1 MGILV
6 NLAVLI
12 RMLLVMV
19 KTWINGLN
27 IRLIMKNLY
36 KIGML
41 AVAALAF
48 ASCNKEVDTQVSKG
62 THVVIVK
69 ATKDFETRTAIDEKT
84 DQAYFVWTSG
94 DEAYFH
100 IYENGIEATSV
111 SMSIDDDG
119 LATFTASFNDTEATS
134 FEYTA
139 KYFKEE
145 SGKHNPLIIADQK
158 PTLTSFDPSADV
170 LIAKPETRNEPATEL
185 QFALRRVVSINKM
198 TLKGLVVGEK
208 INSVEL
214 ASDKNFSAY
223 FVAASTETDDEGN
236 VIEKPENYSA
246 AGKKLTFDYSELTG
260 ATVGSDG
267 TFAVYF
273 VSAPVEEATFSVK
286 VTTDQ
291 NVYERTL
298 TSKLTLAVGQVK
310 RFGIQ
315 LGDYGTPISAGTV
328 YTLVESNND
337 LCNGATYLVV
347 AEKEG
352 AYYALGQQANNNRS
366 GAAIPAPV
374 NKTIT
379 VDNTYAPYPVKL
391 VAAGQNWY
399 IIDNLA
405 SSEKYGQYI
414 YNAST
419 TGDKPKSYLRSEE
432 TPDSDKKAEWSIS
445 IDDGEATIN
454 NIGNTDRGC
463 LVMNYNNGS
472 PLFNVYASVGSYSTL
487 ALYVDLTTAT
497 SKETPTIVFDDPV
510 TTVNVGEYVI
520 NIATIEPSTLS
531 FTYSSEDTK
540 IATVDE
546 NGKVTGVA
554 AGTTTI
560 KASFAGNEEYNP
572 ALGFYEITVVDPNAN
587 DGSAEKP
594 YTASEAV
601 DIASASGFTDTD
613 NVYVKG
619 IVCTTG
625 SISSGAVNYYISD
638 DGTTTKKF
646 EAYKGKYISGADFTD
661 ETNLKLG
668 DFVVACGTLT
678 YYSSGSQAE
687 FKQGSQ
693 VISVLR
699 APVFTPD
706 GGNFSTATQ
715 SVTITADSGA
725 QIRYTTDGTDPTATT
740 GTVYSSAITIDES
753 TTIKAIAVK
762 DGVVTGVVSKVFTK
776 VSGSSTTATFVF
788 NTDAG
793 LTALGI
799 SKPSTGAGTDLVG
812 PYSVDGVTMAVTHGS
827 TNTRVW
833 NSSGTLDLRIYKS
846 GGSLTFSVESGK
858 NIKKIELAGSAVG
871 VFTAEKGSF
880 SNGTWTGSENSVTLT
895 ATGTG
900 KINTIAVTYE

>member
-1 MGILV
+1 M
-6 NLAVLI
+6 
-12 RMLLVMV
+12 RLVMV
-19 KTWINGLN
+19 KTLANT
-27 IRLIMKNLY
+27 RLIMKNLY

-62 THVVIVK
+62 SHVVIVK
-69 ATKDFETRTAIDEKT
+69 ATKDFDTRTAIDERA

-111 SMSIDDDG
+111 SMSVDEDG
-119 LATFTASFNDTEATS
+119 LATFTARFDDTEATS

-145 SGKHNPLIIADQK
+145 SNAHNPLIIANQK
-158 PTLTSFDPSADV
+158 PTLTSYDPSADV
-170 LIAKPETRNEPATEL
+170 LIAKPEPKDEPATEL

-198 TLKGLVVGEK
+198 TLKGLVEGEK
-208 INSVEL
+208 ISSVEL
-214 ASDKNFSAY
+214 ASTDKNFSAY
-223 FVAASTETDDEGN
+223 FVAASTEVGDDGT
-236 VIEKPENYSA
+236 VTEKPENYSA

-273 VSAPVEEATFSVK
+273 VSAPVEDATFSVK

-298 TSKLTLAVGQVK
+298 TSKLTLVVGQVK

-328 YTLVESNND
+328 YTLVESNTD
-337 LCNGATYLVV
+337 LYDGATYLVV
-347 AEKEG
+347 AEKDG
-352 AYYALGQQANNNRS
+352 AYYAIGKQASNNRS

-391 VAAGQNWY
+391 TAAGQNWY
-399 IIDNLA
+399 IIDNYA
-405 SSEKYGQYI
+405 SSDKYGQYI

-419 TGDKPKSYLRSEE
+419 TGNNAKSYLRSEE
-432 TPDSDKKAEWSIS
+432 TPDSGKKAEWSIS

-463 LVMNYNNGS
+463 LVMNYNSGN
-472 PLFNVYASVGSYSTL
+472 PLFNVYGAVGSYSTL

-531 FTYSSEDTK
+531 FTYSSEDTN

-546 NGKVTGVA
+546 TGKVTGVA

-572 ALGFYEITVVDPNAN
+572 AFGFYEITVVDPNAN

-594 YTASEAV
+594 YTASEA
-601 DIASASGFTDTD
+601 IALAKTLGT
-613 NVYVKG
+613 NVIEGVYVKG

-625 SISSGAVNYYISD
+625 SINATYGSVTYYISD
-638 DGTTTKKF
+638 DGSETSRLQI
-646 EAYKGKYISGADFTD
+646 YGGLYIDGDQFTD
-661 ETNLKLG
+661 ETNLKYG
-668 DFVVACGTLT
+668 DYVVVCGDLK
-678 YYSSGSQAE
+678 YYNSSTPEIDKNSE
-687 FKQGSQ
+687 IKTIF
-693 VISVLR
+693 R
-699 APVFTPD
+699 APSFDPD
-706 GGNFSTATQ
+706 GGTFTTETLTVEISAETGAT
-715 SVTITADSGA
+715 
-725 QIRYTTDGTDPTATT
+725 IRYTLDGSKPTATSGSVYESPIIISET
-740 GTVYSSAITIDES
+740 KTV
-753 TTIKAIAVK
+753 KAIAIK
-762 DGVVTGVVSKVFTK
+762 DGLVTGVVSKTFTKSNGNPPETMTFSALYNTDTSVEGETINGTNFSVLFTKRNGGTDTKYYTNGTAVRWYGGGTLTVSAASGKTITGITINFTTHANAITANVGTYTDGSANGSGVWTGNASSVVFTQ
-776 VSGSSTTATFVF
+776 
-788 NTDAG
+788 
-793 LTALGI
+793 
-799 SKPSTGAGTDLVG
+799 AGT
-812 PYSVDGVTMAVTHGS
+812 
-827 TNTRVW
+827 
-833 NSSGTLDLRIYKS
+833 SGQDRITS
-846 GGSLTFSVESGK
+846 
-858 NIKKIELAGSAVG
+858 IP
-871 VFTAEKGSF
+871 
-880 SNGTWTGSENSVTLT
+880 
-895 ATGTG
+895 
-900 KINTIAVTYE
+900 VTYE